1 MSLIHVMCVPSI
13 SHSKQVTWKG
23 RGREGGRKRGGGRE
37 RGIAIAMQA
46 IDTKRDVA
54 YTFFYVCMVLSHF
67 CFICTH
73 CNFFLLK

>member
-13 SHSKQVTWKG
+13 NHSKQVTWKG

-54 YTFFYVCMVLSHF
+54 CTFYFMSAWFSLIFALSVH
-67 CFICTH
+67 T
-73 CNFFLLK
+73 L